1 MWCSPT
7 KAAAGEEKKK
17 KSDDAGQEGVYIDDA
32 FPLVYRD
39 PYNSQKRKEE
49 KPKQN
54 RIGSVSKDCCQPSLP
69 FFSLLFFLF
78 FLRHCE
84 IRMGDGRWDYAW
96 QSGSI
101 VERERES
108 PIRPG
113 SPFRFVS
120 HVLQGWRGFS
130 VWGGGCWQIES
141 LWLPFASPF
150 SSSIPRNIR
159 VDKAQPA
166 SSHAGLL

>member
-101 VERERES
+101 GLVVVVDTRERVPS
-108 PIRPG
+108 ALDLHSASLAMYYRD
-113 SPFRFVS
+113 
-120 HVLQGWRGFS
+120 
-130 VWGGGCWQIES
+130 GGGFLCGVEDAGK
-141 LWLPFASPF
+141 LNHFDCLLPVHF
-150 SSSIPRNIR
+150 
-159 VDKAQPA
+159 
-166 SSHAGLL
+166 LLRFPGI